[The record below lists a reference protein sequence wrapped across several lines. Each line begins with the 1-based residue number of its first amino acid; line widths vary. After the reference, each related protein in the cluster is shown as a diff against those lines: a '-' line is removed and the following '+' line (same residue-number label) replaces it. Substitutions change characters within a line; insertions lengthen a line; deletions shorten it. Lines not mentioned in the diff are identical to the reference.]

1 MNSDTE
7 KWLQWQT
14 TPVFL
19 PGEPYGQRSLAGY
32 CPRGRESRTRFSDST
47 TTTTTR
53 AGWTKMGKGD
63 QRYKLPVVNKCH
75 WYKI

>member
-19 PGEPYGQRSLAGY
+19 PGEPYGQRSLIGDG
-32 CPRGRESRTRFSDST
+32 PRGHKELDMTEVT
-47 TTTTTR
+47 
-53 AGWTKMGKGD
+53 
-63 QRYKLPVVNKCH
+63 
-75 WYKI
+75 